1 MNTIFI
7 TKSEIL
13 KRYKPID
20 SKAHKGTQGHALIIA
35 GGYGKWSTVLASM
48 ACLKSGCGLVTAF
61 VPKCGYEILQ
71 LKSRS
76 HDAY

>member
-35 GGYGKWSTVLASM
+35 GSYGKMGAQ
-48 ACLKSGCGLVTAF
+48 
-61 VPKCGYEILQ
+61 Y
-71 LKSRS
+71 
-76 HDAY
+76 

>member
-20 SKAHKGTQGHALIIA
+20 SKAHKGTQGHKFIA
-35 GGYGKWSTVLASM
+35 GSYGKWSAVLASM
-48 ACLKSGCGLVTAF
+48 ACLKSGWT
-61 VPKCGYEILQ
+61 Q
-71 LKSRS
+71 
-76 HDAY
+76 